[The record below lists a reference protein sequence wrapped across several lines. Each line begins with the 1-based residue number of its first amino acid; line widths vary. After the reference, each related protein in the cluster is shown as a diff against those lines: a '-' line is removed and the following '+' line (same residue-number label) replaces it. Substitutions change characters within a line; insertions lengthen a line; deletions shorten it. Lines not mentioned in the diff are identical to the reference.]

1 MNDLFIHKF
10 LNRPVYCPYRAAK
23 MCCDLR
29 PGEGDTDGIDGTG
42 VWITIAVFR
51 MCAVIYSLCHL
62 FFQKDQHAGA
72 VVRKKVLA
80 LELGLGYQLVM
91 IMRLLRKRAWESLR
105 SQVIYSAAGITRQ
118 RESSSVVSVT
128 RRGCFSVK
136 IRNHQLCP
144 VPLFL

>member
-1 MNDLFIHKF
+1 
-10 LNRPVYCPYRAAK
+10 

-51 MCAVIYSLCHL
+51 MCAVIYSRCHL

-80 LELGLGYQLVM
+80 LELGLGYQLGDDH
-91 IMRLLRKRAWESLR
+91 
-105 SQVIYSAAGITRQ
+105 AASEKKSVGVAPQPGHIFRCRDQYFGTEIEMTGITRQ

-136 IRNHQLCP
+136 NS
-144 VPLFL
+144 

>member
-1 MNDLFIHKF
+1 
-10 LNRPVYCPYRAAK
+10 

-80 LELGLGYQLVM
+80 LELGLGYQLGDDHAASEE
-91 IMRLLRKRAWESLR
+91 KRAWESLR

-118 RESSSVVSVT
+118 RSLPAWSVLPDGAVF
-128 RRGCFSVK
+128 R
-136 IRNHQLCP
+136 
-144 VPLFL
+144 

>member
-1 MNDLFIHKF
+1 
-10 LNRPVYCPYRAAK
+10 

-80 LELGLGYQLVM
+80 LELGLGYQLGDDH
-91 IMRLLRKRAWESLR
+91 
-105 SQVIYSAAGITRQ
+105 AASEKKSVGVAPQPDHIFRCRDHQAERVFQ
-118 RESSSVVSVT
+118 RGQCYQT
-128 RRGCFSVK
+128 GLFFSE
-136 IRNHQLCP
+136 NS
-144 VPLFL
+144 

>member
-1 MNDLFIHKF
+1 
-10 LNRPVYCPYRAAK
+10 

-128 RRGCFSVK
+128 RRGCLSVK
-136 IRNHQLCP
+136 NS
-144 VPLFL
+144 

>member
-1 MNDLFIHKF
+1 
-10 LNRPVYCPYRAAK
+10 

-80 LELGLGYQLVM
+80 LELGLGYQLGDDHAASEKKSVGVAPQPGH
-91 IMRLLRKRAWESLR
+91 IFRCRDHQAERVFQHGQCYQTGLFFGEKFVITNYVQSTYLRKM
-105 SQVIYSAAGITRQ
+105 
-118 RESSSVVSVT
+118 
-128 RRGCFSVK
+128 
-136 IRNHQLCP
+136 IRYICHM
-144 VPLFL
+144 FLNRYQTAF